1 MADGETPGTAAWQ
14 VPQGKARTEA
24 LAFFAEDL
32 RETLSWQ
39 PQAED
44 YAHNPM
50 ARQLNDVW
58 LSLQT
63 GYQYLLG
70 FALLAA
76 TAFLIYFLFA
86 LLRDSN
92 LAFLQVY
99 FGISY
104 LFVVLWTV
112 SGIGLA
118 KLQKSRREQIQAAT
132 RRAAR
137 VPNLS

>member
-1 MADGETPGTAAWQ
+1 M
-14 VPQGKARTEA
+14 RTIPWRVNSMMYGS
-24 LAFFAEDL
+24 AFK
-32 RETLSWQ
+32 
-39 PQAED
+39 
-44 YAHNPM
+44 
-50 ARQLNDVW
+50 
-58 LSLQT
+58 T

-86 LLRDSN
+86 VLRDPN

-112 SGIGLA
+112 SDIGLA
-118 KLQKSRREQIQAAT
+118 KLQKSGREQIQAAT